1 MATEF
6 IPTNE
11 TNLLVVLPHPDDETF
26 AAGGTIART
35 VDAGGK
41 ATYICGTWGDMGR
54 RLGRPPFATRESL
67 RDIRSKE
74 LDDALEILGCDL
86 RHLGIRDKCVEFE
99 DPEEIAARVRRVIDE
114 VKPNVM
120 ITFYPGFGVHPDHDA
135 LGHIT
140 VLALRGMDKESRPPL
155 YAVAVG
161 GEEHNF
167 ATLGSPDVISDIRE
181 FNTVKLDALRAHASQ
196 TQAMFNNAAQDGM
209 LPRMRDEER
218 FYIID
223 PDKKTLLE

>member
-1 MATEF
+1 MAEPF
-6 IPTNE
+6 IPTPD

-26 AAGGTIART
+26 AAGGTIAAT
-35 VDAGGK
+35 VAAGGK
-41 ATYICGTWGDMGR
+41 ATYVCGTWGDMGR

-99 DPEEIAARVRRVIDE
+99 DPDEIAARVRDIIRE
-114 VKPNVM
+114 VQPTEI

-140 VLALRGMDKESRPPL
+140 VLALREMSEAERVPL

-167 ATLGSPDVISDIRE
+167 TTLGAPDIISNIRQ

-196 TQAMFNNAAQDGM
+196 TQAMFANAEQDGM
-209 LPRMRDEER
+209 LPRLRDEER
-218 FYIID
+218 FYILN
-223 PDKKTLLE
+223 PDEKTMLE

>member
-1 MATEF
+1 MAAQFT
-6 IPTNE
+6 PTNE

-35 VDAGGK
+35 VHAGGK

-74 LDDALEILGCDL
+74 LDDALEILGCGL
-86 RHLGIRDKCVEFE
+86 RRLGIRDKCVEFE
-99 DPEEIAARVRRVIDE
+99 DPYEIADRVREIIDE
-114 VKPNVM
+114 VKPNLV
-120 ITFYPGFGVHPDHDA
+120 ITFYPGYGVHPDHDA

-140 VLALRGMDKESRPPL
+140 VLALRGMDKASRPPL

-167 ATLGSPDVISDIRE
+167 AALGSPDVISDIRE
-181 FNTVKLDALRAHASQ
+181 FNEIKLDALRAHTSQ
-196 TQAMFNNAAQDGM
+196 TQSMFKNAEQDGM

-223 PDKKTLLE
+223 PDAKTVFE